1 MNTGQETCM
10 FAGKSVWYVFHNPY
24 LCVGCCGMH
33 KILLSQQHEVV
44 EELAQEGA
52 GEKAMGCT
60 IFGQLT
66 AVCTYVHVGV

>member
-1 MNTGQETCM
+1 M
-10 FAGKSVWYVFHNPY
+10 FASKSVCYVFHNPY

-66 AVCTYVHVGV
+66 AARTSVRVGV